1 MELNTKF
8 NDEQIDKV
16 RHQGFIYSC
25 ACPSQV
31 SEQIGNLRQ
40 LYLYEFDCMEG
51 ENSFLSMKTHQI
63 IAEATQRAHDIM
75 EQCLQ
80 DILIHEKWDLDTL
93 TMPEN
98 LRHKLE
104 STI

>member
-1 MELNTKF
+1 MTLNTKF
-8 NDEQIDKV
+8 NDEQIDKI
-16 RHQGFIYSC
+16 RHQGFIYAC

-31 SEQIGNLRQ
+31 SEQIGNLRH
-40 LYLYEFDCMEG
+40 LYRYEHGCMQD

-80 DILIHEKWDLDTL
+80 DILINEKWDLDTL

-98 LRHKLE
+98 LRQKLE